1 MERVKES
8 GTSSIGRRGKG
19 VLVVTRVIFI
29 ECIEYV
35 ERGGGGPFVV
45 YLIIV
50 FLFIFVWMDF
60 IEILQYQMMH
70 GHQSTTGIGHQR

>member
-1 MERVKES
+1 MVELVERVKES

-35 ERGGGGPFVV
+35 ERGGGRSIRCLPDHSFPFHIRLDGF
-45 YLIIV
+45 Y
-50 FLFIFVWMDF
+50 
-60 IEILQYQMMH
+60 
-70 GHQSTTGIGHQR
+70 